1 MRNGN
6 VPTKTKDA
14 PATWQPIAQNVG
26 RDKHGGRSGRIW
38 GRVRPPDG
46 GLHHA
51 RGRIRRRSARVRPVR
66 TRIPTSDVAA
76 ARMRDVRLPRG
87 KDRMA
92 PRARL
97 KRSTEAQAIAGPAG
111 HGHPKHR
118 IGRVTRGL
126 GRGTPSPR
134 QKGAVPER
142 GARGGGA
149 VLGNDENVTL
159 SGMQWHP
166 HRKACHWPSG
176 VRGTFLIRRGRRVHR
191 EP

>member
-76 ARMRDVRLPRG
+76 ARMRDARLPRG
-87 KDRMA
+87 KGRMA

-97 KRSTEAQAIAGPAG
+97 RRSSEAQTATGAAGRRP
-111 HGHPKHR
+111 PKHR
-118 IGRVTRGL
+118 IGRVTSVPAEAIRHLDRRGPARERTSRQGCGAKERRERDCEWHAVASSPQGVSL
-126 GRGTPSPR
+126 AQWSPR
-134 QKGAVPER
+134 DLP
-142 GARGGGA
+142 
-149 VLGNDENVTL
+149 D
-159 SGMQWHP
+159 SP
-166 HRKACHWPSG
+166 
-176 VRGTFLIRRGRRVHR
+176 
-191 EP
+191 